1 MRIFFCLISLCLIA
15 SCSPK
20 LPDHFYTKSLQEG
33 NYIENDKNTYTLHT
47 NDDAAKFETYTLQDT
62 VKKNVSSKE
71 PVIKNKHHRPYIN
84 MIENGD
90 TAIIANRHIYF
101 KKVVNFRDVGGLK
114 TTQGKTVKWGKIYR
128 SDNLSQLR
136 TGEFDKFNDLQI
148 KTVFDLRT
156 PQEIEGKEDHLPPNV
171 SYVHAPSVLDH
182 GDLLSGMRSKV
193 LNGEISDEE
202 SIQIM
207 AEFYRGIVADN
218 VPALKQLLQ
227 TILNSDAPVLYHCS
241 AGKDRTGITTALILS
256 VLKVDRQTIINEYLL
271 SDYYRRQ
278 KVERMLTKAKIAKVI
293 KPRLGVGVI
302 QNFMSVN
309 ERYLNEA
316 FNYIDSNYG
325 GMDAFI
331 KNQLGISDAQRKQII
346 EKLTY

>member
-1 MRIFFCLISLCLIA
+1 MRVIFYIISLCLIV
-15 SCSPK
+15 SCSPR
-20 LPDHFYTKSLQEG
+20 LPQHFYTKSLQED
-33 NYIENDKNTYTLHT
+33 NYIENHKNKYTLHT
-47 NDDAAKFETYTLQDT
+47 TQGTAKFETYTLQDT
-62 VKKNVSSKE
+62 VKKNAVSKGL
-71 PVIKNKHHRPYIN
+71 VIKNKQHRPYIN
-84 MIENGD
+84 IIEGRD
-90 TAIIANRHIYF
+90 TTILANRHIYF

-114 TTQGKTVKWGKIYR
+114 TTQGRTVKWGKIFR

-136 TGEFDKFNDLQI
+136 TSEFNKFNGLNI

-156 PQEIEGKEDHLPPNV
+156 PQEIEGKEDHLPANV
-171 SYVHAPSVLDH
+171 TYVHAPSVLDH
-182 GDLLSGMRSKV
+182 SDLLSGMRSKV

-202 SIQIM
+202 SIKIM

-227 TILNSDAPVLYHCS
+227 TIVNSDEPILYHCS

-256 VLKVDRQTIINEYLL
+256 ILKVDRQTIVKEYLL

-278 KVERMLTKAKIAKVI
+278 KVEKMLAKANIAKVV
-293 KPRLGVGVI
+293 KPRIGVGVI
-302 QNFMSVN
+302 QNFMSVD

-316 FNYIDSNYG
+316 FTYIDTNYG

-331 KNQLGISDAQRKQII
+331 KNQLGISDAQREQII